1 MKRIIKRLFDLTI
14 AVLGLLLLFAPMI
27 LVMIIL
33 KFTGEGEIFYLQ
45 KRLGYLNNEFKII
58 KFATMVKNSPN
69 IGTGSLTLRG
79 DPRVLPFGN
88 FLRKSKIN
96 ELPQI
101 FNVIIG
107 NMSIVGPRPQ
117 MKVDFDKFPP
127 KKRNEIYKSK
137 PGITGIGS
145 IIFRDEEK
153 WISNFNGDKHEFY
166 KNKIAPYKTD
176 VELWYYKNQSMFVD
190 VKLVILTAW
199 VIIFT
204 NSDFV
209 ERIFK
214 SLPKKPSYLQ
224 IYK

>member
-1 MKRIIKRLFDLTI
+1 MTIKRLFDLTV
-14 AVLGLLLLFAPMI
+14 AVLSLLLLFVPMI

-69 IGTGSLTLRG
+69 IGTGSLTLRD
-79 DPRVLPFGN
+79 DPRVLPFGK

-117 MKVDFDKFPP
+117 MKVDFDKFPS

-137 PGITGIGS
+137 PGITGVGS

-166 KNKIAPYKTD
+166 KNKIAPYKTE
-176 VELWYYKNQSMFVD
+176 VELWYYKNQSIFVD
-190 VKLVILTAW
+190 IKLIILTAW
-199 VIIFT
+199 VIIFPDS
-204 NSDFV
+204 NFID
-209 ERIFK
+209 RIFK

>member
-14 AVLGLLLLFAPMI
+14 AVLSLLLLFAPMI

-145 IIFRDEEK
+145 IIFRDEER

-176 VELWYYKNQSMFVD
+176 VELWYYKNQSLFVD

-199 VIIFT
+199 VIIFP

-224 IYK
+224 IY